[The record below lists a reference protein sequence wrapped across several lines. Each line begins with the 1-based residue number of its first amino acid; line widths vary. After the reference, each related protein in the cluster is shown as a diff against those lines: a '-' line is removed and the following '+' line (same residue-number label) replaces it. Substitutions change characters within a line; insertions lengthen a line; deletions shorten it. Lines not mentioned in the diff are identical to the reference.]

1 MADNLYTVLESIQVS
16 KEDILEA
23 ETFARQYLRALFPDL
38 DLREGVALN
47 DLVIRPFAT
56 LTAMLNKG
64 LNYYFSTNSVSG
76 ITDDSSTE
84 LVDKLMSNF
93 FLTRLPGSSAVVRTR
108 LFFLTN
114 NRDIFISQNNTF
126 SIDNSVIFK
135 PAVDLL
141 ISGSELT
148 YDPDREEYFYD
159 VDLISTSQDSAA
171 NIEGGDFI
179 YHSAVD
185 PYFIQ
190 ATVLFLV
197 QKAIPVETNTEFLE
211 RAKTAV
217 STRNLI
223 NDRSIDSQIR
233 ETFNFITQV
242 VPIGYGDEEMKRD
255 TILVQ
260 NPYVS
265 GDQQQLH
272 VGGKVDVYV
281 NSTTTSEIKQYTT
294 DENAEIFLP
303 ADSGLVSRIIY
314 DIRRATL
321 EETTAEG
328 LVDTL
333 PADTE
338 IVFTVGT
345 GEDVNSFL
353 PLSDYVDTGFSMRQC
368 IRITFPNVAD
378 NQNKTITFKLWRFTD
393 VASVQSFLDDSI
405 NRVICA
411 DYLARSLDNLV
422 VDINV
427 KKIENALLSDNELS
441 AAQEALSDYFETL
454 NAGQTLVSANLVE
467 VLLNTALIKD
477 LDIQLGVTYTLYDRN
492 FTKLLGVPV
501 TGTINSFLDCE
512 RTQRFV
518 LGNVTSE

>member
-1 MADNLYTVLESIQVS
+1 MADNLYTVLEGIQVS

-64 LNYYFSTNSVSG
+64 LNYYFSTNSISG

-93 FLTRLPGSSAVVRTR
+93 FLSRLPGSSAVVRTR

-126 SIDNSVIFK
+126 SIDNVVMFK
-135 PAVDLL
+135 PAVDML
-141 ISGSELT
+141 ISGADLI
-148 YDPDREEYFYD
+148 YDEDREEYFYD
-159 VDLISTSQDSAA
+159 VDLISTSQSDSA

-197 QKAIPVETNTEFLE
+197 QKAIAVETNTEFLE

-223 NDRSIDSQIR
+223 NTRSIDSKIR
-233 ETFNFITQV
+233 ETFNFISQV
-242 VPIGYGDEEMKRD
+242 VSVGFGDEEMKRD

-265 GDQQQLH
+265 GSTQQLH

-281 NSTTTSEIKQYTT
+281 NSATTSEIKQYSTN
-294 DENAEIFLP
+294 DNAEIYIP
-303 ADSGLVSRIIY
+303 ADSGVMSQIIY
-314 DIRRATL
+314 DLRRATL
-321 EETTAEG
+321 EEAIAEG

-333 PADTE
+333 PAGIDPVIE
-338 IVFTVGT
+338 VGT
-345 GEDVNSFL
+345 GYDINTFQGLDNFVDV
-353 PLSDYVDTGFSMRQC
+353 GFSMRQC
-368 IRITFPNVAD
+368 IKLSFPNTVEY
-378 NQNKTITFKLWRFTD
+378 QNKEVSFKVWRFTD
-393 VASVQSFLDDSI
+393 IASVQSFLDDKI

-411 DYLARSLDNLV
+411 DYLARGLDNLV

-427 KKIENALLSDNELS
+427 KKIENALLSDLEIAS
-441 AAQEALSDYFETL
+441 ATEALQSYFDSM
-454 NAGQTLVSANLVE
+454 NAGQTLVNANLVE
-467 VLLNTALIKD
+467 VLLNNALIKD
-477 LDIQLGVTYTLYDRN
+477 LDIQVGVTYTLYDRN
-492 FTKLLGVPV
+492 FTKLLGFPV
-501 TGTINSFLDCE
+501 TGTIASFLDCE

-518 LGNVTSE
+518 LGTVTSQ

>member
-1 MADNLYTVLESIQVS
+1 MADTLYTVLEGIQVS
-16 KEDILEA
+16 REDILEA

-64 LNYYFSTNSVSG
+64 LNYYFSTNSISG
-76 ITDDSSTE
+76 ITDDSPTE

-114 NRDIFISQNNTF
+114 NRDIFISQNSTF
-126 SIDNSVIFK
+126 SIDNVVMFK

-148 YDPDREEYFYD
+148 YDADREEYFYD

-179 YHSAVD
+179 YHSSVD

-190 ATVLFLV
+190 ASVLFLV
-197 QKAIPVETNTEFLE
+197 QKAISVETNTEFLE

-223 NDRSIDSQIR
+223 NTRSIDSQIK
-233 ETFNFITQV
+233 ETFNFISQV
-242 VPIGYGDEEMKRD
+242 IPVGFGDAEMKRD
-255 TILVQ
+255 IVLVQ

-265 GDQQQLH
+265 GAQQQLH
-272 VGGKVDVYV
+272 IGGKVDVYV
-281 NSTTTSEIKQYTT
+281 NSATTSEIKQFTT
-294 DENAEIFLP
+294 DENCEIYIPAE
-303 ADSGLVSRIIY
+303 SGLVSRVIY
-314 DIRRATL
+314 DLRRATL
-321 EETTAEG
+321 EEQTAEG
-328 LVDTL
+328 LTDTL
-333 PADTE
+333 PADAAMVVE
-338 IVFTVGT
+338 VGT
-345 GEDVNSFL
+345 GEDLNTFI
-353 PLSDYVDTGFSMRQC
+353 PLSDYVDTGLSMRQC
-368 IRITFPNVAD
+368 IKISFPNVVD
-378 NQNKTITFKLWRFTD
+378 NQVKDVSFKIWRFTD
-393 VASVQSFLDDSI
+393 IASVQAFLDDSI

-422 VDINV
+422 VDINI
-427 KKIENALLSDNELS
+427 KKIENALLSDAEIA
-441 AAQEALSDYFETL
+441 AAQASLQTYFDNM
-454 NAGQTLVSANLVE
+454 NAGQTLINANLVE
-467 VLLNTALIKD
+467 VLLNDALIKD

-492 FTKLLGVPV
+492 FTKLLGIPV
-501 TGTINSFLDCE
+501 TGTIASFLDCE

-518 LGNVTSE
+518 LGTVTSQ